1 MSTTGVTR
9 GKIEV
14 YNREGHPLPSGW
26 AVDPTGAVTSDAA
39 RLLDDM
45 LYQRGGGLLP
55 LGGAGEELGGH
66 KGYGLAVLV
75 DMMTAILS
83 GGTFGKSVKDSE
95 ATSAR
100 VCHFFGAI
108 RLDLFRDPDELK
120 NDVDALLSELNE
132 TPVAEGHKRVL
143 WAGQKEQEAEARS
156 DVEGVPLSA
165 NVVSQLKS
173 IGKEL
178 GIVFPLPLSK

>member
-1 MSTTGVTR
+1 MRSASTCS
-9 GKIEV
+9 
-14 YNREGHPLPSGW
+14 H
-26 AVDPTGAVTSDAA
+26 
-39 RLLDDM
+39 
-45 LYQRGGGLLP
+45 
-55 LGGAGEELGGH
+55 
-66 KGYGLAVLV
+66 
-75 DMMTAILS
+75 
-83 GGTFGKSVKDSE
+83 
-95 ATSAR
+95 
-100 VCHFFGAI
+100 
-108 RLDLFRDPDELK
+108 DPDELK

>member
-1 MSTTGVTR
+1 
-9 GKIEV
+9 
-14 YNREGHPLPSGW
+14 
-26 AVDPTGAVTSDAA
+26 
-39 RLLDDM
+39 M

-55 LGGAGEELGGH
+55 AGGPARNRGH